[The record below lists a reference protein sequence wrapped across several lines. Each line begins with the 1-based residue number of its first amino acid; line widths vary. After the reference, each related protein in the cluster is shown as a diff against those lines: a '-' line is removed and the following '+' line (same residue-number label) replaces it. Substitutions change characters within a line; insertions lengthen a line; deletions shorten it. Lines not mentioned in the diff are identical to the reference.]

1 MPNRTLKRNKNG
13 TYTTTIEELPSEKK
27 QKKQVGRAT
36 DRPEVKAKK
45 STTKTSPTTTSKTTT
60 KA

>member
-45 STTKTSPTTTSKTTT
+45 STTKTSPTTT